1 MGPGVGTYN
10 EACLSSFTHSSRALR
25 PPEPSLREVQENRL
39 DAQEEE
45 DHQRGKRTLHD
56 GERDVGQDEDRDSR
70 PLGGPIE
77 AGRYNSY

>member
-1 MGPGVGTYN
+1 M
-10 EACLSSFTHSSRALR
+10 
-25 PPEPSLREVQENRL
+25 REVQENRL